1 MFTLEEQKIIDQ
13 ALEITESKRL
23 DKIVNTTDLAK
34 IEATLHLSTQQ
45 REIFTVF
52 FLNSQYQLI
61 AREDLF
67 QGTINAA
74 QVYIREIAVAALK
87 HNSAAIIIA
96 HNHPSGCIVPSD
108 ADRKLTD
115 RIVQVLRPLDI
126 QVLDHILVAKGDC
139 MSFAESGFL

>member
-23 DKIVNTTDLAK
+23 DKFVNTTVLAK

-67 QGTINAA
+67 KGTINAA
-74 QVYIREIAVAALK
+74 QVYIREIAIAALK
-87 HNSAAIIIA
+87 HNSTAIIIA
-96 HNHPSGCIVPSD
+96 HNHPSGCLVPSD
-108 ADRKLTD
+108 ADRRMTD
-115 RIVQVLRPLDI
+115 KIVQVLRPLDI
-126 QVLDHILVAKGDC
+126 QVLDHLLVAKGDC
-139 MSFAESGFL
+139 MSFAESGFI

>member
-13 ALEITESKRL
+13 ALEIAESKRF
-23 DKIVNTTDLAK
+23 DKFVNTTSLAQ

-74 QVYIREIAVAALK
+74 QVYIREIAIAALK
-87 HNSAAIIIA
+87 HNAAAIIIA
-96 HNHPSGCIVPSD
+96 HNHPSGCLEPSD
-108 ADRKLTD
+108 SDRRLTD
-115 RIVQVLRPLDI
+115 RIIQVLKPLDI

-139 MSFAESGFL
+139 ISFAESGFI